1 MSTVAHWNLA
11 PASRKRN
18 GQRTTSGASA
28 VESTMC
34 RLGIPFRD
42 GDRSDQMVSDRSSR
56 VAGYVHRGG
65 GEGAGRRVG
74 DRTVSAERSPGARW
88 WTISSTVMVA
98 MGSSCRT

>member
-34 RLGIPFRD
+34 RLGIGGFLRSAQQEVAD
-42 GDRSDQMVSDRSSR
+42 EFDRLF
-56 VAGYVHRGG
+56 
-65 GEGAGRRVG
+65 GR
-74 DRTVSAERSPGARW
+74 
-88 WTISSTVMVA
+88 
-98 MGSSCRT
+98 

>member
-1 MSTVAHWNLA
+1 MRAARSFKLSKDSLQHKCTSPIAWLHA
-11 PASRKRN
+11 PLL
-18 GQRTTSGASA
+18 TTF
-28 VESTMC
+28 
-34 RLGIPFRD
+34 RLPIPLRD

-56 VAGYVHRGG
+56 VAGYLH
-65 GEGAGRRVG
+65 RRVG

>member
-34 RLGIPFRD
+34 RLGIAYREPLSLR
-42 GDRSDQMVSDRSSR
+42 
-56 VAGYVHRGG
+56 
-65 GEGAGRRVG
+65 
-74 DRTVSAERSPGARW
+74 
-88 WTISSTVMVA
+88 
-98 MGSSCRT
+98 

>member
-1 MSTVAHWNLA
+1 MRAARSFKLSKDSLQHKCTSPIAWLHA
-11 PASRKRN
+11 PLL
-18 GQRTTSGASA
+18 TTF
-28 VESTMC
+28 
-34 RLGIPFRD
+34 RLPIPLRD

-56 VAGYVHRGG
+56 VAGYLHRGG
-65 GEGAGRRVG
+65 GEGGGRRVG